1 MAIPK
6 QVQQILDDEQ
16 IRYRVADVSD
26 SLERPPK
33 SATAVS
39 VVLEDDKGQLQ
50 IICPRD
56 HMIDLEKMNEKL
68 GRKLMAISYRS
79 LQKLYS
85 NHGLEVL
92 PAIPQLTGL
101 PALVENSLLRNEFI
115 YIDSGTQ
122 HQYIK
127 VKDDEFKRITGNAT
141 FMDITTPVREIHQ
154 RFPQVEDDIQD
165 ITNAVENFTSLRIKQ
180 RLEQTIEIPPLPETA
195 QKIIQLRVDPNAD
208 IHHLIEVV
216 EKDPSLA
223 AQVVSWAASP
233 YYAAPGKIR
242 SIEDAVI
249 RVLGFDLVINLAIGL
264 SLGKTLNPPKN
275 EPEGFTPYWKQ
286 AAYCSL
292 AVEGM
297 VRKIPPK
304 QRPELGLAYL
314 GGLLH
319 NFGYLVLAFVFPPH
333 LELINRYREANPH
346 INYVDIERHVLG
358 VSRDQIGGWL
368 MQIWDMPDEVAK
380 AIRYQNDI
388 EYVST
393 HAEYAYLLY
402 IASQMLCK
410 HGIGDGLDEPIPEHM
425 FNTLSLTPGEAEE
438 AITNLIEKSEAV
450 ENLYMT
456 FNSVA

>member
-1 MAIPK
+1 MAIPQ
-6 QVQQILDDEQ
+6 QVQQILDNEQ
-16 IRYRVADVSD
+16 IRYRLSSVSD
-26 SLERPPK
+26 NHEHPPK

-39 VVLEDDKGQLQ
+39 VVLEDDAGQLQ

-68 GRKLMAISYRS
+68 GRKLVATSYRNM
-79 LQKLYS
+79 QKLYS
-85 NHGLEVL
+85 NHGLQAL

-101 PALVENSLLRNEFI
+101 PTLVENSLLKNETI
-115 YIDSGTQ
+115 YIDSGIQ
-122 HQYIK
+122 HQYIR
-127 VKDDEFKRITGNAT
+127 VKNDEFKRITGTAT
-141 FMDITTPVREIHQ
+141 YLDITLPLSEVHQ
-154 RFPQVEDDIQD
+154 RNSNAEDDIQD

-208 IHHLIEVV
+208 IRHLIEVV

-264 SLGKTLNPPKN
+264 SLGKTLTPPKN

-292 AVEGM
+292 GVEAM

-314 GGLLH
+314 AGLLH
-319 NFGYLVLAFVFPPH
+319 NFGYLVLSFVFPPH

-346 INYVDIERHVLG
+346 VSYVDIERHVLG

-388 EYVST
+388 EYVSQ

-402 IASQMLCK
+402 IASQLLCK
-410 HGIGDGLDEPIPEHM
+410 HGIGEGMDEPIPENM
-425 FNTLSLTPGEAEE
+425 YETLSLTPGEAEE
-438 AITNLIEKSEAV
+438 AISSLIEKSEAV
-450 ENLYMT
+450 ENLYKS
-456 FNSVA
+456 FNSLG